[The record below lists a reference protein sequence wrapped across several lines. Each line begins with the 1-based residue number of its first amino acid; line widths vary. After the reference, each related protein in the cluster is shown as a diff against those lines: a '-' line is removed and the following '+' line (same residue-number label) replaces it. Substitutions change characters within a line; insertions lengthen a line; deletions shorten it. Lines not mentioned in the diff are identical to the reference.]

1 MQQISPATG
10 RPANTNFTMLN
21 THSSRFN
28 KLSEECVSHS
38 RLRGTDLMLGGEEV
52 KDACV
57 RTFDVLSSR
66 HAHDVTGV
74 KP

>member
-1 MQQISPATG
+1 MWLGHTWDA
-10 RPANTNFTMLN
+10 AL
-21 THSSRFN
+21 
-28 KLSEECVSHS
+28 V
-38 RLRGTDLMLGGEEV
+38 LGGEEV